1 MSVKEINYIL
11 KRVLQMIP
19 VLLLVMVLIFALIR
33 FIPGDPADVML
44 GARATEESRAMLHAK
59 MGIDK
64 PIYEQFFLFMKNCLR
79 LDFGESILSGEPV
92 SQILARRFQVTASLT
107 GMTALFTMLL
117 ALPIGYFSGV
127 NKHNAAEKAVNTSA
141 LVVMAVPAFWVG
153 ILLMYFFGL
162 KLHWFPISGWGD
174 TLGEH
179 VWSLILP
186 AFTQS
191 LGISALLIRNMQN
204 EVAQIFTIDYVDF
217 ARSKGLAP
225 MRVRVWYIL
234 RNVMISTTTLFS
246 IGIASML
253 GGSVIIETVFSLPG
267 LGSLIM
273 SSILARDYPA
283 VQGCVILF
291 AVIIMAVNLLT
302 DILYSV
308 LDPRVKLQ

>member
-64 PIYEQFFLFMKNCLR
+64 PSYEQFFLFMKNCLR

-127 NKHNAAEKAVNTSA
+127 NKHNAAGKAINTSA

-162 KLHWFPISGWGD
+162 KLQ
-174 TLGEH
+174 H

>member
-1 MSVKEINYIL
+1 MKEINYIL

-33 FIPGDPADVML
+33 FIPGRPGRRDAR
-44 GARATEESRAMLHAK
+44 ARATEESRAMLHAK

-64 PIYEQFFLFMKNCLR
+64 PIYEQFFLFMKKLPAAGFRGIHPQRRACFA
-79 LDFGESILSGEPV
+79 DP
-92 SQILARRFQVTASLT
+92 ARRFQVTASLT

-127 NKHNAAEKAVNTSA
+127 NKHNAAGKAINTSA

-174 TLGEH
+174 TFGEH

-204 EVAQIFTIDYVDF
+204 EVAQILPSTMWILPQQ
-217 ARSKGLAP
+217 GLAP
-225 MRVRVWYIL
+225 MRVRVC
-234 RNVMISTTTLFS
+234 ISCAT
-246 IGIASML
+246 
-253 GGSVIIETVFSLPG
+253 
-267 LGSLIM
+267 
-273 SSILARDYPA
+273 
-283 VQGCVILF
+283 
-291 AVIIMAVNLLT
+291 
-302 DILYSV
+302 
-308 LDPRVKLQ
+308 

>member
-127 NKHNAAEKAVNTSA
+127 NKHNAAGKAINTSA

-174 TLGEH
+174 TFGEH
-179 VWSLILP
+179 CGPSSCRRSRSRWASRRCSSAICRTRWRRFSPSTMWILP
-186 AFTQS
+186 AAR
-191 LGISALLIRNMQN
+191 ALHPC
-204 EVAQIFTIDYVDF
+204 ACACGTSC
-217 ARSKGLAP
+217 A
-225 MRVRVWYIL
+225 
-234 RNVMISTTTLFS
+234 T
-246 IGIASML
+246 
-253 GGSVIIETVFSLPG
+253 
-267 LGSLIM
+267 
-273 SSILARDYPA
+273 
-283 VQGCVILF
+283 
-291 AVIIMAVNLLT
+291 
-302 DILYSV
+302 
-308 LDPRVKLQ
+308 

>member
-127 NKHNAAEKAVNTSA
+127 NKHNAAGKAVNTSA

-225 MRVRVWYIL
+225 MRVL
-234 RNVMISTTTLFS
+234 LLFKKN
-246 IGIASML
+246 
-253 GGSVIIETVFSLPG
+253 EKTFH
-267 LGSLIM
+267 
-273 SSILARDYPA
+273 
-283 VQGCVILF
+283 
-291 AVIIMAVNLLT
+291 
-302 DILYSV
+302 
-308 LDPRVKLQ
+308 KE

>member
-1 MSVKEINYIL
+1 MVCIRCQKRPAIIFIQRMVDGQMKQEGYCLHCARELHIKPVDDLMKQFGMSDQDLDNMENRMESMMEEL
-11 KRVLQMIP
+11 GDSNPLSMMMNMTQGGEDAP
-19 VLLLVMVLIFALIR
+19 DEDEDL
-33 FIPGDPADVML
+33 IPGSNATFPL
-44 GARATEESRAMLHAK
+44 GFTSSEK
-59 MGIDK
+59 QDGDK
-64 PIYEQFFLFMKNCLR
+64 KGSDRKNGKKPPKRKFL
-79 LDFGESILSGEPV
+79 
-92 SQILARRFQVTASLT
+92 
-107 GMTALFTMLL
+107 
-117 ALPIGYFSGV
+117 
-127 NKHNAAEKAVNTSA
+127 
-141 LVVMAVPAFWVG
+141 
-153 ILLMYFFGL
+153 
-162 KLHWFPISGWGD
+162 D
-174 TLGEH
+174 TYCALGEH

>member
-1 MSVKEINYIL
+1 MFKYFL
-11 KRVLQMIP
+11 KRLAQMVVTLFIVSILVFVLANFIGDPVNMLVSPKAPPEVREQVREELGLNRPILEQYVSFVTNAFKGDFGKSYIYKVDALSLIAQRVPATLELVFVSAVLALGISIP
-19 VLLLVMVLIFALIR
+19 LGVYAGAFPKRKSSTLVM
-33 FIPGDPADVML
+33 G
-44 GARATEESRAMLHAK
+44 G
-59 MGIDK
+59 
-64 PIYEQFFLFMKNCLR
+64 
-79 LDFGESILSGEPV
+79 SILG
-92 SQILARRFQVTASLT
+92 ISLPSFFI
-107 GMTALFTMLL
+107 GIML
-117 ALPIGYFSGV
+117 IYIFS
-127 NKHNAAEKAVNTSA
+127 
-141 LVVMAVPAFWVG
+141 
-153 ILLMYFFGL
+153 L

-174 TLGEH
+174 TFGEH

>member
-1 MSVKEINYIL
+1 MKEINYIL

-127 NKHNAAEKAVNTSA
+127 NKHNAAGKAINTSA

-174 TLGEH
+174 TFGEH

-234 RNVMISTTTLFS
+234 RNVMI
-246 IGIASML
+246 
-253 GGSVIIETVFSLPG
+253 ETVFSLPG

>member
-1 MSVKEINYIL
+1 M
-11 KRVLQMIP
+11 RVFP
-19 VLLLVMVLIFALIR
+19 V
-33 FIPGDPADVML
+33 
-44 GARATEESRAMLHAK
+44 
-59 MGIDK
+59 
-64 PIYEQFFLFMKNCLR
+64 YENCLR

-127 NKHNAAEKAVNTSA
+127 NKHNAAGKAINTSA

-174 TLGEH
+174 TFGEH

-191 LGISALLIRNMQN
+191 LGISRCSSAICRTRWRRFSPSTMWILPAARALHPC
-204 EVAQIFTIDYVDF
+204 AC
-217 ARSKGLAP
+217 AC
-225 MRVRVWYIL
+225 WYIL

-246 IGIASML
+246 IGIAACWAAASSSKRCSL
-253 GGSVIIETVFSLPG
+253 CRGS
-267 LGSLIM
+267 
-273 SSILARDYPA
+273 AH
-283 VQGCVILF
+283 
-291 AVIIMAVNLLT
+291 
-302 DILYSV
+302 
-308 LDPRVKLQ
+308 

>member
-1 MSVKEINYIL
+1 MSVKEIRYIL

-127 NKHNAAEKAVNTSA
+127 NKHNAAGNSPTQQKPRQPQSPKEPRSAGPKRAPPRDNARNTNSSA
-141 LVVMAVPAFWVG
+141 EQRATP
-153 ILLMYFFGL
+153 
-162 KLHWFPISGWGD
+162 P
-174 TLGEH
+174 
-179 VWSLILP
+179 
-186 AFTQS
+186 
-191 LGISALLIRNMQN
+191 
-204 EVAQIFTIDYVDF
+204 
-217 ARSKGLAP
+217 SKH
-225 MRVRVWYIL
+225 
-234 RNVMISTTTLFS
+234 
-246 IGIASML
+246 
-253 GGSVIIETVFSLPG
+253 
-267 LGSLIM
+267 
-273 SSILARDYPA
+273 
-283 VQGCVILF
+283 
-291 AVIIMAVNLLT
+291 
-302 DILYSV
+302 
-308 LDPRVKLQ
+308 LQAA

>member
-127 NKHNAAEKAVNTSA
+127 NKHNAAGKAINTSA

-174 TLGEH
+174 TFGEH

-191 LGISALLIRNMQN
+191 LGISALQQGPCTHARARVVHPAQRNDLHHHAFFHRHRQHAGRQRHHRN
-204 EVAQIFTIDYVDF
+204 GVLSAG
-217 ARSKGLAP
+217 AR
-225 MRVRVWYIL
+225 
-234 RNVMISTTTLFS
+234 
-246 IGIASML
+246 
-253 GGSVIIETVFSLPG
+253 
-267 LGSLIM
+267 
-273 SSILARDYPA
+273 
-283 VQGCVILF
+283 
-291 AVIIMAVNLLT
+291 LT
-302 DILYSV
+302 DHVQHPGEGL
-308 LDPRVKLQ
+308 PRRTGLRYPVCRYHHGGEPAHRYFVFRA

>member
-1 MSVKEINYIL
+1 MASFRLDCSYWKPIT
-11 KRVLQMIP
+11 M

-127 NKHNAAEKAVNTSA
+127 NKHNAAGKAVNTSA

-162 KLHWFPISGWGD
+162 KLFGMPIRTSQMLAAVSAAVALAALIWMWKKNKNNPSPLYVQRLAAQAQAEAAD
-174 TLGEH
+174 GE
-179 VWSLILP
+179 
-186 AFTQS
+186 
-191 LGISALLIRNMQN
+191 
-204 EVAQIFTIDYVDF
+204 E
-217 ARSKGLAP
+217 
-225 MRVRVWYIL
+225 
-234 RNVMISTTTLFS
+234 
-246 IGIASML
+246 
-253 GGSVIIETVFSLPG
+253 EE
-267 LGSLIM
+267 
-273 SSILARDYPA
+273 
-283 VQGCVILF
+283 
-291 AVIIMAVNLLT
+291 
-302 DILYSV
+302 
-308 LDPRVKLQ
+308 